1 MAQIQTVTYPHN
13 LGSANDLNVTIK
25 IQSGVEGGKII
36 YFLKDTSSTPVGSM
50 GHGSIDITEAQVQA
64 SGSDSAWAL
73 SYAAT
78 QLGVTLV

>member
-13 LGSANDLNVTIK
+13 IGSANDLRVTIK
-25 IQSGVEGGKII
+25 INSEEDGGKIV
-36 YFLKDTSSTPVGSM
+36 YFLKNTSTTPPASM
-50 GHGSIDITEAQVQA
+50 GYGFIDLTEAQVQA

-73 SYAAT
+73 SHAAT